1 MEDLAEDVV
10 VVEDGGILVEGEEE
24 YVHVCFSSFLYA
36 HHLFSFYNTRLFYI
50 FLYLHVHRGV
60 ICLAEEVE
68 VVGEVDL
75 GEAAVAATK
84 EYYS

>member
-1 MEDLAEDVV
+1 M
-10 VVEDGGILVEGEEE
+10 
-24 YVHVCFSSFLYA
+24 
-36 HHLFSFYNTRLFYI
+36 FSFYNTRLFYI

-68 VVGEVDL
+68 EGGEVV

-84 EYYS
+84 EYYI